1 MEMPAVAA
9 NLTNEMLL
17 LLLHMLYCC
26 WSGWMDGWMDQ
37 SGGCPAQ
44 FLGLLLFFPLTS
56 SSVESSFLLALQC
69 SPQMSVRQIICRFV
83 RWIHFERKILLADLI
98 N

>member
-1 MEMPAVAA
+1 VCLPLALPLPEEEEEVEEEMEMPAVAA
-9 NLTNEMLL
+9 NLTNEMLLL

-44 FLGLLLFFPLTS
+44 FLGLLLS
-56 SSVESSFLLALQC
+56 C
-69 SPQMSVRQIICRFV
+69 SPPPPWNLPFSLHCIAALRRIIC
-83 RWIHFERKILLADLI
+83 
-98 N
+98 